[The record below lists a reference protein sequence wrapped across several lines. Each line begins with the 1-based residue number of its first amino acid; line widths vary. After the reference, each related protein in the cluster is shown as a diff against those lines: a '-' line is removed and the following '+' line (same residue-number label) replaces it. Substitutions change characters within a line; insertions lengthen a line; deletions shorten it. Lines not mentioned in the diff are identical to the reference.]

1 MVGLLEEQ
9 LPAQRQQAGPTA
21 VGQEAEGANA
31 DKAARQNVQQK
42 PPQEL
47 ICRDGHLPLF
57 VAVCVILPSKRDLI
71 VLETNQ
77 AMVRDCHSMCVAGQI
92 VEHVIWSTKRWLGIN
107 DPVFTKQWAQKG
119 AERRR
124 VGKRPEYSG
133 ENESTLPEEPS

>member
-21 VGQEAEGANA
+21 VGQQAEGANA

-57 VAVCVILPSKRDLI
+57 VAVCVIPSKRDLI
-71 VLETNQ
+71 VLETHQ

-107 DPVFTKQWAQKG
+107 DPVFAKQWPQKR
-119 AERRR
+119 AERTR
-124 VGKRPEYSG
+124 VGKWPEDAG
-133 ENESTLPEEPS
+133 EHEATLPEEPF